1 MQTVIQFRIN
11 AMLKIIIPLS
21 IALASSVTISGQA
34 LSCYMETAEGRID
47 LSHMC
52 GDGSTTNAPATP
64 TAPPP
69 QRGERVIVAPVPA
82 EPIAT
87 FQVQRINRET
97 GEAYGI
103 VRFSNEAPMGTV
115 VRYWAD
121 VDGVTRSFGSVVRE
135 RGHRNIGVEFWLPA
149 GTSLNDIENEG
160 AG

>member
-1 MQTVIQFRIN
+1 
-11 AMLKIIIPLS
+11 MLKIIIPLS
-21 IALASSVTISGQA
+21 IALVSSVTISERA

-52 GDGSTTNAPATP
+52 GDGGSTTNAPVMP

-69 QRGERVIVAPVPA
+69 QPEQPVLQSPVRV

-121 VDGVTRSFGSVVRE
+121 VDGITRSFGSVVRE
-135 RGHRNIGVEFWLPA
+135 RGHRNIGVEFQLPA
-149 GTSLNDIENEG
+149 GTSLNDIANEG